1 MTTKKEEMR
10 IEKENAIVE
19 VKKILETTK
28 KRDQWRNG
36 NKSQVPVLYTVLRH
50 VSRSGMSRSIDVY
63 SISENGEKYRLSY
76 YAKVILDLKFDT
88 AHDGLKMIGC
98 GMDMGFALVYNLA
111 YAVYGDGY
119 AIAQE
124 WL

>member
-1 MTTKKEEMR
+1 
-10 IEKENAIVE
+10 
-19 VKKILETTK
+19 
-28 KRDQWRNG
+28 
-36 NKSQVPVLYTVLRH
+36 VPVLYTVLRH
-50 VSRSGMSRSIDVY
+50 VSKSGMSRSIDVY
-63 SISENGEKYRLSY
+63 SISETGEKYRLSY
-76 YAKVILDLKFDT
+76 LAKVILDLKFDT
-88 AHDGLKMIGC
+88 NHDGLKMGGC